1 MQDPVSKERIVKVV
15 DLKNTCRHCGK
26 DLTEDNKCGWPKEK
40 KKPRGYSPCWDDD
53 VFPVQRA
60 ALAHE
65 QP

>member
-1 MQDPVSKERIVKVV
+1 MKVV

-26 DLTEDNKCGWPKEK
+26 DLTENNKCGWPKEK

-53 VFPVQRA
+53 VSQF
-60 ALAHE
+60 HE